1 MTRHKN
7 AILVLMAIVV
17 AFAVA
22 LMLSHYIIA
31 VGVLLAGVFG
41 FATYMAGEAD
51 YRDNPYDHRPRPP
64 SPREGSH
71 TP

>member
-7 AILVLMAIVV
+7 AILVLMVIVV

-22 LMLSHYIIA
+22 LMLNHYIVA
-31 VGVLLAGVFG
+31 VGVLLAGAFG

-51 YRDNPYDHRPRPP
+51 FRDSPYDHRPRRP